1 MSHGVTGSS
10 TDKPKDV
17 EKVEQSIQD
26 AGESFSGQGLGFSQG
41 GLGFAPAAG
50 QQGDGE
56 PEMEIADLPT
66 SFGQRYTDDSLEWRS
81 FP

>member
-17 EKVEQSIQD
+17 EKVEHQVQN
-26 AGESFSGQGLGFSQG
+26 AGEAFSGQGLGFHQG

-50 QQGDGE
+50 QQDE
-56 PEMEIADLPT
+56 DQEVDIADLPT
-66 SFGQRYTDDSLEWRS
+66 SFGQR
-81 FP
+81 